1 MSTPTTKWV
10 PPCHCLPSAGCF
22 QVFHPR
28 RPQGEHADLG
38 LDPVVRV
45 PDEERQ
51 SCLLHMD
58 GLRVTGLVQVEAHQE
73 RTAVLVFLE
82 LIVARFAAQAPV
94 GFLAVDQ
101 HVLNQALALDDARGG
116 GGVEVRARRD
126 ARRRPWHS
134 SRRDCGGVVRR
145 RRRLGNFR
153 TRRGGTGPRRHQ
165 DGEQA
170 HGAGRQARREAGH
183 QALLASVGVAALG
196 AAQQLGECGRHLARL
211 LVALLRLLDQHP
223 GEDRRQLPRHVGP
236 QALDGRR
243 LRLVVLHQLLGQAA
257 AAERRL
263 PRQQEV
269 RHAAQAVDVGADIG
283 AVKVDRLLRGHVNG
297 RSENRAGLR
306 MRVVGVGSLGE
317 AEIGDFGS
325 AVGEQEDV
333 GGTVGDLES
342 GPYLEA
348 IRQFK
353 QKNWNDVLIMLVAPI
368 LWIPTI
374 KEFKTK
380 PLQNSVKEMQSFG
393 LQPDILLCRIDRE
406 MPTKMLDKISHLTN
420 VPREAV
426 FDAPDVKTIYQVPIE
441 FYNRHIDD
449 LIADKFHLKRNGCRI
464 HKYRELVEKYVDHAD
479 MPVVNIAIVG
489 KYDNCDEAYLS
500 LKEAVYHAAVEHEVK
515 AEIKWINAKELDQAK
530 DMRGVW
536 KYFEDIDGV
545 IVPGGFDS
553 SGVEGKI
560 RAIKYVRE
568 KKIPF
573 LGICLGLQCSVIEI
587 ARNVC
592 HLEGANSVE
601 FDKDTKHP
609 VIHFVEGQEKIRK
622 KSGTMRLGAY
632 DCELV
637 KGSIIHELYKKGS
650 ISERHRHRY
659 EVNGD
664 YVAQLDKVQFVV
676 SGVNPDTKLIE
687 MMELDRAIHPF
698 FVATQ
703 AHPEFKS
710 RLGSP
715 APLFDGLIQ
724 AAIKSKAEKALSN
737 TT

>member
-1 MSTPTTKWV
+1 MGSKYIAILGGVISGTGKGI
-10 PPCHCLPSAGCF
+10 SA
-22 QVFHPR
+22 
-28 RPQGEHADLG
+28 A
-38 LDPVVRV
+38 
-45 PDEERQ
+45 
-51 SCLLHMD
+51 S
-58 GLRVTGLVQVEAHQE
+58 
-73 RTAVLVFLE
+73 
-82 LIVARFAAQAPV
+82 I
-94 GFLAVDQ
+94 GFL
-101 HVLNQALALDDARGG
+101 LN
-116 GGVEVRARRD
+116 
-126 ARRRPWHS
+126 
-134 SRRDCGGVVRR
+134 
-145 RRRLGNFR
+145 
-153 TRRGGTGPRRHQ
+153 
-165 DGEQA
+165 
-170 HGAGRQARREAGH
+170 
-183 QALLASVGVAALG
+183 
-196 AAQQLGECGRHLARL
+196 
-211 LVALLRLLDQHP
+211 
-223 GEDRRQLPRHVGP
+223 
-236 QALDGRR
+236 
-243 LRLVVLHQLLGQAA
+243 
-257 AAERRL
+257 
-263 PRQQEV
+263 
-269 RHAAQAVDVGADIG
+269 
-283 AVKVDRLLRGHVNG
+283 LRGHKVQPIKFDPYFNTNAG
-297 RSENRAGLR
+297 VLAPREHGEVFLCDDGSETDLD
-306 MRVVGVGSLGE
+306 LGHYERIIGGPVSGKNIMTSGTLYKELLAEEEEGKYLGQTVQVIPHLTDKIQARLTELGKE
-317 AEIGDFGS
+317 AEI
-325 AVGEQEDV
+325 VICEI

-353 QKNWNDVLIMLVAPI
+353 QKYWNDVLIMLVAPI

-406 MPTKMLDKISHLTN
+406 MPNKMLDKIANLTN

-479 MPVVNIAIVG
+479 MPVVNIGIVG

-515 AEIKWINAKELDQAK
+515 AEIKWINAKELEQAK

-536 KYFEDIDGV
+536 KYFEDVDGV

-573 LGICLGLQCSVIEI
+573 LGICLGLQCAVIEV
-587 ARNVC
+587 ARSLC
-592 HLEGANSVE
+592 GLTGANSIE
-601 FDKDTKHP
+601 FDKETPHP

-637 KGSIIHELYKKGS
+637 KGSVIQELYKKS
-650 ISERHRHRY
+650 TISERHRHRY
-659 EVNGD
+659 EVNAA
-664 YVAQLDKVQFVV
+664 YLPQLEKAQFVV
-676 SGVNPDTKLIE
+676 SGVNPDTKLVE
-687 MMELDRAIHPF
+687 MMEFAEHPF

-715 APLFDGLIQ
+715 APLFNGLIQ
-724 AAIKSKAEKALSN
+724 AAIKSKGEKGNSS

>member
-1 MSTPTTKWV
+1 MAKYIAILGGVISGTGKGI
-10 PPCHCLPSAGCF
+10 SA
-22 QVFHPR
+22 
-28 RPQGEHADLG
+28 A
-38 LDPVVRV
+38 
-45 PDEERQ
+45 
-51 SCLLHMD
+51 S
-58 GLRVTGLVQVEAHQE
+58 
-73 RTAVLVFLE
+73 
-82 LIVARFAAQAPV
+82 I
-94 GFLAVDQ
+94 GFL
-101 HVLNQALALDDARGG
+101 LN
-116 GGVEVRARRD
+116 
-126 ARRRPWHS
+126 
-134 SRRDCGGVVRR
+134 
-145 RRRLGNFR
+145 
-153 TRRGGTGPRRHQ
+153 
-165 DGEQA
+165 
-170 HGAGRQARREAGH
+170 
-183 QALLASVGVAALG
+183 
-196 AAQQLGECGRHLARL
+196 
-211 LVALLRLLDQHP
+211 
-223 GEDRRQLPRHVGP
+223 
-236 QALDGRR
+236 
-243 LRLVVLHQLLGQAA
+243 
-257 AAERRL
+257 
-263 PRQQEV
+263 
-269 RHAAQAVDVGADIG
+269 
-283 AVKVDRLLRGHVNG
+283 LRGHKVQPIKFDPYFNTNAG
-297 RSENRAGLR
+297 VLAPREHGEVFLCDDGSETDLD
-306 MRVVGVGSLGE
+306 LGHYERIIGGPVSGKNIMTSGTLYKELLSEEEEGKYLGQTVQVIPHLTDKIQARLTELGKE
-317 AEIGDFGS
+317 AEI
-325 AVGEQEDV
+325 VICEI

-353 QKNWNDVLIMLVAPI
+353 QKYWNDVLIMLVAPI

-406 MPTKMLDKISHLTN
+406 MPNKMLDKIANLTN

-464 HKYRELVEKYVDHAD
+464 HKYRELVEKYVAHED
-479 MPVVNIAIVG
+479 MPLIKIGIVG

-515 AEIKWINAKELDQAK
+515 AEIKWINSKELEQAK

-536 KYFEDIDGV
+536 KYFEDVDGV

-573 LGICLGLQCSVIEI
+573 LGICLGLQCAVIEV
-587 ARNVC
+587 ARDLC
-592 HLEGANSVE
+592 GLTGANSVE
-601 FDKDTKHP
+601 FDKDTPHP

-637 KGSIIHELYKKGS
+637 KGSVIQELYKKS
-650 ISERHRHRY
+650 TISERHRHRY
-659 EVNGD
+659 EVNST
-664 YVAQLDKVQFVV
+664 YLPQLEKAQFVV
-676 SGVNPDTKLIE
+676 SGVNPDTKLVE
-687 MMELDRAIHPF
+687 MMEIAEHPF

-715 APLFDGLIQ
+715 APLFNGLIQ
-724 AAIKSKAEKALSN
+724 AAIKSKAEKDNSS

>member
-1 MSTPTTKWV
+1 MAKYIAILGGVISGTGKGI
-10 PPCHCLPSAGCF
+10 SA
-22 QVFHPR
+22 
-28 RPQGEHADLG
+28 A
-38 LDPVVRV
+38 
-45 PDEERQ
+45 
-51 SCLLHMD
+51 S
-58 GLRVTGLVQVEAHQE
+58 
-73 RTAVLVFLE
+73 
-82 LIVARFAAQAPV
+82 I
-94 GFLAVDQ
+94 GFL
-101 HVLNQALALDDARGG
+101 L
-116 GGVEVRARRD
+116 
-126 ARRRPWHS
+126 S
-134 SRRDCGGVVRR
+134 
-145 RRRLGNFR
+145 
-153 TRRGGTGPRRHQ
+153 
-165 DGEQA
+165 
-170 HGAGRQARREAGH
+170 
-183 QALLASVGVAALG
+183 
-196 AAQQLGECGRHLARL
+196 
-211 LVALLRLLDQHP
+211 
-223 GEDRRQLPRHVGP
+223 
-236 QALDGRR
+236 
-243 LRLVVLHQLLGQAA
+243 
-257 AAERRL
+257 
-263 PRQQEV
+263 
-269 RHAAQAVDVGADIG
+269 
-283 AVKVDRLLRGHVNG
+283 LRGHKVQPIKFDPYFNTNAG
-297 RSENRAGLR
+297 VLAPREHGEVFLCDDGSETDLDLGHYERIIGVPVSGKNIMTSGTLYKELLAEEEEGKYLGQTVQVIPHLTDKIQNRLKE
-306 MRVVGVGSLGE
+306 LGKD
-317 AEIGDFGS
+317 AEI
-325 AVGEQEDV
+325 VICEI

-353 QKNWNDVLIMLVAPI
+353 QKNWDDVLIMLVAPI

-406 MPTKMLDKISHLTN
+406 MPTKMLDKIAHLTN

-464 HKYRELVEKYVDHAD
+464 HKYRDLVEKYVDHAD
-479 MPVVNIAIVG
+479 MPVVNIGIVG

-500 LKEAVYHAAVEHEVK
+500 LKEAVYHAAVEHEVR
-515 AEIKWINAKELDQAK
+515 ADIKWINAKELEQAK

-560 RAIKYVRE
+560 RAIRYVRE

-573 LGICLGLQCSVIEI
+573 LGICLGLQCAVIEI
-587 ARNVC
+587 ARNLC

-622 KSGTMRLGAY
+622 KSGTMRLGAF

-637 KGSIIHELYKKGS
+637 KGSIIHELYKKTT

-659 EVNGD
+659 EVNAE
-664 YVAQLDKVQFVV
+664 YVGHLEKVQFVT

-687 MMELDRAIHPF
+687 MMELDRAVHPF

-710 RLGSP
+710 RLGGP
-715 APLFDGLIQ
+715 APLFNGLIQ
-724 AAIKSKAEKALSN
+724 AAIKSKSEKNLPN

>member
-1 MSTPTTKWV
+1 MAKYIAILGGVISGTGKGI
-10 PPCHCLPSAGCF
+10 SA
-22 QVFHPR
+22 
-28 RPQGEHADLG
+28 A
-38 LDPVVRV
+38 
-45 PDEERQ
+45 
-51 SCLLHMD
+51 S
-58 GLRVTGLVQVEAHQE
+58 
-73 RTAVLVFLE
+73 
-82 LIVARFAAQAPV
+82 I
-94 GFLAVDQ
+94 GFL
-101 HVLNQALALDDARGG
+101 L
-116 GGVEVRARRD
+116 
-126 ARRRPWHS
+126 S
-134 SRRDCGGVVRR
+134 
-145 RRRLGNFR
+145 
-153 TRRGGTGPRRHQ
+153 
-165 DGEQA
+165 
-170 HGAGRQARREAGH
+170 
-183 QALLASVGVAALG
+183 
-196 AAQQLGECGRHLARL
+196 
-211 LVALLRLLDQHP
+211 
-223 GEDRRQLPRHVGP
+223 
-236 QALDGRR
+236 
-243 LRLVVLHQLLGQAA
+243 
-257 AAERRL
+257 
-263 PRQQEV
+263 
-269 RHAAQAVDVGADIG
+269 
-283 AVKVDRLLRGHVNG
+283 LRGHKVQPIKFDPYFNTNAG
-297 RSENRAGLR
+297 VLAPREHGEVFLCDDGSETDLDLGHYERIIGVPVSAKNIMTSGTLYKELLAEEEEGKYLGQTVQVIPHLTDKIQNRLKE
-306 MRVVGVGSLGE
+306 LGKE
-317 AEIGDFGS
+317 TEI
-325 AVGEQEDV
+325 VICEI

-353 QKNWNDVLIMLVAPI
+353 QKNWDDVLIMLVAPI

-406 MPTKMLDKISHLTN
+406 MPTKMLDKIANLTN

-464 HKYRELVEKYVDHAD
+464 HKYRELVEKYVNHAD
-479 MPVVNIAIVG
+479 MPVVNIGIVG

-500 LKEAVYHAAVEHEVK
+500 LKEAVYHAAVEHEVR
-515 AEIKWINAKELDQAK
+515 ADIKWINAKELEQAK

-560 RAIKYVRE
+560 RAIRYVRE

-573 LGICLGLQCSVIEI
+573 LGICLGLQCAVIEI
-587 ARNVC
+587 ARDLC

-601 FDKDTKHP
+601 FDKNTKHP

-622 KSGTMRLGAY
+622 KSGTMRLGAF
-632 DCELV
+632 DCDLV
-637 KGSIIHELYKKGS
+637 KGSIVHDLYKKTS

-659 EVNGD
+659 EVNAE
-664 YVAQLDKVQFVV
+664 YVGHLEKAQFVT

-687 MMELDRAIHPF
+687 MMELDRTAHPF
-698 FVATQ
+698 FVGTQ

-710 RLGSP
+710 RLGGA
-715 APLFDGLIQ
+715 APLFNGVIQ
-724 AAIKSKAEKALSN
+724 AAIKSKLEKNIPN